1 MAGRNEEVIRGCR
14 AVRRAVYALIL
25 IIILALFGGFSAY
38 LALGQGGGS
47 QSVTVTV
54 TATPGIVWQPPPE
67 APEAPGGIAWQ
78 PPPEAP
84 EEIARSRL
92 WLNINSMGKLTRHEM
107 SLDGELKAPLEV
119 ITPDYRYKFEV
130 AEGTRIL
137 TAVRLPANKIVVE
150 RMMAPPLPPPGSV
163 IIGNVYDFT
172 PSGITFEPPA
182 RLVST
187 YNPDELPQNI
197 SSVVIA
203 YYDPEQNWIE
213 IETEMGGVAEVG
225 LIAARISHLTM
236 FAILAKLAPP
246 APASFECSLLSIS
259 PTEVDIGET
268 VNVTILVANTG
279 GQSGSYQVV
288 LRINSMAAADR
299 EVALDAGASE
309 QVSFSTARDTAGTY
323 SVNVNGLTGAF
334 VVKEKPA
341 PVTPVEPTPVKP
353 IIWWL
358 IGGIIAA
365 VVVVTLLIFRPS

>member
-1 MAGRNEEVIRGCR
+1 
-14 AVRRAVYALIL
+14 
-25 IIILALFGGFSAY
+25 
-38 LALGQGGGS
+38 
-47 QSVTVTV
+47 
-54 TATPGIVWQPPPE
+54 
-67 APEAPGGIAWQ
+67 
-78 PPPEAP
+78 
-84 EEIARSRL
+84 
-92 WLNINSMGKLTRHEM
+92 MGKLTRHEM
-107 SLDGELKAPLEV
+107 SLDGKLKAPLELT
-119 ITPDYRYKFEV
+119 TPDYRCKLEV

-150 RMMAPPLPPPGSV
+150 RVMAPPLPPPGSV

-187 YNPDELPQNI
+187 YNPNELPQNT

-213 IETEMGGVAEVG
+213 METETVSIAEVAEVG

-288 LRINSMAAADR
+288 LRINGMAAADR
-299 EVALDAGASE
+299 EVALDAGTSE

-334 VVKEKPA
+334 VVKEKLA

-365 VVVVTLLIFRPS
+365 VLVVTLLIFRSS

>member
-1 MAGRNEEVIRGCR
+1 VAGRNEEVIRGCS

-25 IIILALFGGFSAY
+25 IIILALFGGFSTY
-38 LALGQGGGS
+38 LALGQGDDS
-47 QSVTVTV
+47 QFVTVTV
-54 TATPGIVWQPPPE
+54 TATPDIVWQPPPE
-67 APEAPGGIAWQ
+67 VPQ
-78 PPPEAP
+78 PPG
-84 EEIARSRL
+84 EIARSKL
-92 WLNINSMGKLTRHEM
+92 WLNINSMDKLTRHEM
-107 SLDGELKAPLEV
+107 SLDGKLKAPLEV
-119 ITPDYRYKFEV
+119 ITPDYRYKLEM

-137 TAVRLPANKIVVE
+137 TAARLPANKILVE
-150 RMMAPPLPPPGSV
+150 RVMTPPLPPSGSV
-163 IIGNVYDFT
+163 IIGDVYDFN

-187 YNPDELPQNI
+187 YNLDELPQNT

-203 YYDPEQNWIE
+203 HYDPEQNWIE
-213 IETEMGGVAEVG
+213 METEIESVAAAG
-225 LIAARISHLTM
+225 LVATRISHLTM

-279 GQSGSYQVV
+279 GQSGSYQVA
-288 LRINSMAAADR
+288 LRINSVTVADR

-309 QVSFSTARDTAGTY
+309 QVGFSTARDTAGTY
-323 SVNVNGLTGAF
+323 SVNVNGLTGTF
-334 VVKEKPA
+334 IVKEKPA
-341 PVTPVEPTPVKP
+341 PVTPAEPMPVKP

-358 IGGIIAA
+358 IGGIIVA